1 MEDYVRQRDNVLDYI
16 DSNLSKEMTLE
27 ELAAVSCYSKYHFS
41 RIFTAMLGETVFH
54 YIHRLRLERAAK
66 WMRLE
71 EDTPI
76 TNIAYELGFS
86 SCATFS
92 RCFKEHF
99 GSSPSAWRN
108 EQSKLKKLEREKQAA
123 AILPIN
129 NSDRNI
135 FFDDKNMSWQYEI
148 LGRTRVQVQIRDL
161 RDITI
166 VYLRYIGASLG
177 SHQRFEYTYETLLQ
191 WASARGLSNSIGTK
205 IFAVYHDNPL
215 ITDESQL
222 RISAGFEAAP
232 TLAVSGKVGKMVLAG
247 GKYAVAQFEYETRE
261 EYSAAYNFIYEFWL
275 SNFSYSPDIHRH
287 DYICFLNR
295 PSEKRLIVTLSV
307 PIRSV

>member
-1 MEDYVRQRDNVLDYI
+1 MEDYIRQRDNVLDYI
-16 DSNLSKEMTLE
+16 DVNLNKEMTLD
-27 ELAAVSCYSKYHFS
+27 ELAVVSCYSKYHFS
-41 RIFTAMLGETVFH
+41 RIFATMMGETVFQ

-71 EDTPI
+71 EETPI

-99 GSSPSAWRN
+99 GLSPSAWRS
-108 EQSKLKKLEREKQAA
+108 EQAKIKEREREKQAHE
-123 AILPIN
+123 ILSIN
-129 NSDRNI
+129 ENDRNI

-148 LGRTRVQVQIRDL
+148 LGKTRVRVQIRDL
-161 RDITI
+161 KDISI

-177 SHQRFEYTYETLLQ
+177 NHQRFEYTYETLLQ
-191 WASARGLSNSIGTK
+191 WASARGLSDSIGTK

-215 ITDESQL
+215 ITKDYQL
-222 RISAGFEAAP
+222 RISAGFEAASA
-232 TLAVSGKVGKMVLAG
+232 LEVSGKVGKMILSG
-247 GKYAVAQFEYETRE
+247 GKYAVSQFEYETRE
-261 EYSAAYNFIYEFWL
+261 EYTAVYNFIYEFWL
-275 SNFSYSPDIHRH
+275 CNFGYSPDIHRY

-295 PSEKRLIVTLSV
+295 PSEKRLVVTLSV